1 MNDTTHTEQSIQRTI
16 PATQTST
23 RYPAEGNMPRKKIIK
38 QEETGYSHYKTY
50 LTKGIEMIDSLSQRH
65 RKVMQTRMDF
75 RYPQEMETDGSN
87 KDFSKALQGLSKEL
101 NKDGYDPQYLGRR
114 EQNDQPHQRYH
125 LNLLTN
131 AKKHENRY
139 GIIKKAERHWG
150 NALGLSQEDVRNMGL
165 VDYCDK
171 DHPNGYMLTRG
182 SGDYTETRDHM
193 IRQMSYLTKYV
204 PKDTTPT
211 ATRKFFVSQF
221 KKDGALHK

>member
-1 MNDTTHTEQSIQRTI
+1 MNDTTHTEQYIQRTI
-16 PATQTST
+16 QDIQKST
-23 RYPAEGNMPRKKIIK
+23 RYPAEDDMPRKKIIK

-50 LTKGIEMIDSLSQRH
+50 LTKGIEMIDSMSQRH

-75 RYPQEMETDGSN
+75 RYPQEMVTDGSN

-114 EQNDQPHQRYH
+114 EQNDQPHQHYH

-150 NALGLSQEDVRNMGL
+150 NALGLSLEDVRNMGL

-182 SGDYTETRDHM
+182 SGDYIETRDHM

-204 PKDTTPT
+204 QKDTTPT